1 MESLE
6 GCQEKLKSGQIVGK
20 NRMLKLVTSA

>member
-20 NRMLKLVTSA
+20 NRMLMN